1 MPLRL
6 AVATEIL
13 SNKEVGSLRN
23 ALQNVLFIQRL
34 GTALC
39 YHSFFESSPLHII
52 DNRSVLAYLMCLLT
66 AEVSEAAGLVLV
78 AGLDLDDQ
86 AESTIMEDDVKP
98 LKIMYGFGHSY

>member
-1 MPLRL
+1 
-6 AVATEIL
+6 
-13 SNKEVGSLRN
+13 
-23 ALQNVLFIQRL
+23 
-34 GTALC
+34 
-39 YHSFFESSPLHII
+39 
-52 DNRSVLAYLMCLLT
+52 MCLLT